1 MRILYSLA
9 WYLALP
15 LVCLRLWWRGR
26 REPGYREHWGE
37 RFGRFAH
44 FQQNKLPGAARLI
57 WLHAVSVGETRA
69 AQPLLVG
76 LLQQY
81 PGARILLTL
90 MTPTGRATGKTLFAD
105 YGERIFQSYLPY
117 DTLWLMRRFIR
128 HFRPDLCILLETEV
142 WPNLLA
148 ACAREHVPC
157 ALVNARLS
165 ERSLKKGLRLGRL
178 MRDAV
183 QCIDLVMAQTRADA
197 ERIATLGV
205 RKVVVTGSIKFDV
218 AVPQAQL
225 TLGQALRAAIG
236 KRPVL
241 LCAST
246 REGEEALLL
255 PELSAMLQAEGGP
268 LLLLVPRHPQRF
280 DEVAKLVQQQGLRC
294 QRRSTL
300 DLDATARIAPSIQ
313 VLLGDS
319 MGEMFAYYASCDV
332 ALIGGSLLPLG
343 GQNLIEAC
351 VLAKPVLF
359 GPHMFNFAEI
369 SSGALQAGAALALND
384 AADAAYQM
392 QRLLDDPELAEQ
404 LGTAGRDF
412 AMQHQGATRAT
423 LVFLATLLP

>member
-1 MRILYSLA
+1 MRILYTLA

-37 RFGRFAH
+37 RFARFAN
-44 FQQNKLPGAARLI
+44 FNRVSQSGGGPLI

-69 AQPLLVG
+69 AQPLLDG

-81 PGARILLTL
+81 PGARILLTH
-90 MTPTGRATGKTLFAD
+90 MTPTGRATGKSLFAG
-105 YGERIFQSYLPY
+105 YGDQLVQSYLPY
-117 DTLWLMRRFIR
+117 DTLWFMRRFIR
-128 HFRPDLCILLETEV
+128 HYRPAMCILLETEV

-148 ACAREHVPC
+148 ACAREQVPC

-165 ERSLKKGLRLGRL
+165 ERSLKKGLRLGRM

-183 QCIDLVMAQTRADA
+183 QCLDLVTAQTSADA
-197 ERIATLGV
+197 ERITRLGV

-225 TLGQALRAAIG
+225 ALGQALRDAIG
-236 KRPVL
+236 NRPVL

-255 PELSAMLQAEGGP
+255 PELSSMLQVEGGP

-280 DEVAKLVQQQGLRC
+280 DEVEMLVQQHGLRC

-300 DLDATARIAPSIQ
+300 GLDAMPRIAPSTQ

-319 MGEMFAYYASCDV
+319 MGEMFAYYASCDM

-351 VLAKPVLF
+351 VLAKPVLL

-369 SSGALQAGAALALND
+369 SAGALQAGAALAVDD
-384 AADAAYQM
+384 AADAARQM
-392 QRLLDDPELAEQ
+392 QRVLDDPKLAHQ
-404 LGTAGRDF
+404 LGVAGSDF
-412 AMQHQGATRAT
+412 AMQHQGATKAT